1 MGVKK
6 DIKTPVKIHEKCKE
20 KRVRTF
26 QQARTNI
33 KVPESHIN
41 H

>member
-1 MGVKK
+1 MRVKK

-20 KRVRTF
+20 KESGF
-26 QQARTNI
+26 SSKARTNI